1 MSQAVVITKGNNNKG
16 LTYSLNP
23 GIRNRRGNNNADVKR
38 QLEELE
44 RILEQTVQNHKIPNQ
59 INFEDVFGVFKQ
71 IQLDVF
77 TQLYN
82 LVSTP
87 KAAPAPSVSTP
98 TPSVSTP
105 APSTAKE
112 MNQMLLFLVELI
124 SIIHSAYIL
133 FSLESAELEKKYRDR
148 IDELKACFERV
159 NYDGREIADI
169 LKDMKTFTNNVE
181 QLLLDLQKDIE
192 NKNSH
197 STITKVCIGA
207 SAVVAFGAGAI
218 AFSTGIFSWA
228 TPVCLAGGCSLA
240 LSVPAHIKLQNC
252 INDLKRKH
260 NDMKTKTQK
269 MLDIVREK
277 HASLSS

>member
-38 QLEELE
+38 QLEELK
-44 RILEQTVQNHKIPNQ
+44 RILEQTVQNHQIPNQ
-59 INFEDVFGVFKQ
+59 INFEDVLGVLKQ
-71 IQLDVF
+71 IPLYVF

-87 KAAPAPSVSTP
+87 KAVPAPSVSTP
-98 TPSVSTP
+98 TPS
-105 APSTAKE
+105 TAKE
-112 MNQMLLFLVELI
+112 MNQMLMFLVALI
-124 SIIHSAYIL
+124 PIIHSAYIL

-169 LKDMKTFTNNVE
+169 LKDMKTFTNNVG

-252 INDLKRKH
+252 INDLEREHNNMKRK
-260 NDMKTKTQK
+260 TQI

-277 HASLSS
+277 HASLSC

>member
-1 MSQAVVITKGNNNKG
+1 MQAVVSTKVNNNIG
-16 LTYSLNP
+16 RTYSLNA
-23 GIRNRRGNNNADVKR
+23 GFRSRRGNNNADVKR
-38 QLEELE
+38 QLEELK
-44 RILEQTVQNHKIPNQ
+44 RILEQTVQNHQIPNQ
-59 INFEDVFGVFKQ
+59 INFEDVLGVLKQ
-71 IQLDVF
+71 IPLYVF

-87 KAAPAPSVSTP
+87 KAVPAPSVSTP
-98 TPSVSTP
+98 TPS
-105 APSTAKE
+105 TAKE
-112 MNQMLLFLVELI
+112 MNQMLMFLVALI
-124 SIIHSAYIL
+124 PIIHSAYIL

-240 LSVPAHIKLQNC
+240 LSVPAHIKLQNY
-252 INDLKRKH
+252 INDLEREH
-260 NDMKTKTQK
+260 NDMKRKK
-269 MLDIVREK
+269 KIMLDIVREK

>member
-1 MSQAVVITKGNNNKG
+1 LGTD
-16 LTYSLNP
+16 
-23 GIRNRRGNNNADVKR
+23 NNADVKR
-38 QLEELE
+38 QLEELK
-44 RILEQTVQNHKIPNQ
+44 RILEQTVQNHQIPNQ
-59 INFEDVFGVFKQ
+59 INFEDVLGVLKQ
-71 IQLDVF
+71 IPLYVF

-87 KAAPAPSVSTP
+87 KAVPAPSVSTP
-98 TPSVSTP
+98 TPS
-105 APSTAKE
+105 TAKE
-112 MNQMLLFLVELI
+112 MNQMLMFLVALI
-124 SIIHSAYIL
+124 PITHSAYIL

-252 INDLKRKH
+252 IKDLERKH
-260 NDMKTKTQK
+260 NNMKRKTQK